1 MSTTQQA
8 GCGCVEAPAPAPSPR
23 LETLVPIAVV
33 IAAGCEPCA
42 ERMVKRALD
51 EGASPRDVRKTL
63 GIVADLRRRDC
74 LAEAVGADV
83 IARME
88 RPLARGLE
96 TLEAERIVER
106 VRERYAGIA
115 VGGADGCGCSPTGA
129 ATSTTRQLARELGYE
144 EDELA
149 RVPDEANLGLGCGA
163 PVELLGLRAGETVL
177 DLGSGGGLDAIL
189 AAPQVGPEG
198 KVIGV
203 DMTPEMIER
212 ARGNVRRA
220 NLPWVEFRLG
230 RLERLPLP
238 DRSVDAVTSN
248 CVINL
253 VPDKGQ
259 VFREIARVLRPG
271 GRLVISDIVR
281 TGALPGPV
289 ERDIL
294 AWVGCVAGALER
306 EEYFSQVRRAG
317 LTGLEV
323 LRERDLAGL
332 AEGLLP
338 DELVR
343 RLRQAGVG
351 LDDLRGKLH
360 SVTFRARRR

>member
-1 MSTTQQA
+1 MSHPDQDRDRPQPGGRLPADPESVVDAVRQRYGQIASGAVA
-8 GCGCVEAPAPAPSPR
+8 GCCSPAGDCGSEPDPATVSSAVGYRREQLAAAPA
-23 LETLVPIAVV
+23 
-33 IAAGCEPCA
+33 
-42 ERMVKRALD
+42 
-51 EGASPRDVRKTL
+51 
-63 GIVADLRRRDC
+63 
-74 LAEAVGADV
+74 
-83 IARME
+83 
-88 RPLARGLE
+88 
-96 TLEAERIVER
+96 
-106 VRERYAGIA
+106 
-115 VGGADGCGCSPTGA
+115 
-129 ATSTTRQLARELGYE
+129 
-144 EDELA
+144 
-149 RVPDEANLGLGCGA
+149 EANLGLGCGA
-163 PVELLGLRAGETVL
+163 PIEHLGLRPGETVL
-177 DLGSGGGLDAIL
+177 DLGSGGGFDALL
-189 AAPQVGPEG
+189 AAAEVGDEG
-198 KVIGV
+198 WVIGV
-203 DMTPEMIER
+203 DMTPEMIELARRNAAR
-212 ARGNVRRA
+212 AGRRQ
-220 NLPWVEFRLG
+220 VEFRHG
-230 RLERLPLP
+230 RLEEMPVA
-238 DRSVDAVTSN
+238 DATVDAVTSN

>member
-1 MSTTQQA
+1 MRDTTKTTTPDA
-8 GCGCVEAPAPAPSPR
+8 LPADPESVVEQ
-23 LETLVPIAVV
+23 
-33 IAAGCEPCA
+33 
-42 ERMVKRALD
+42 
-51 EGASPRDVRKTL
+51 VR
-63 GIVADLRRRDC
+63 R
-74 LAEAVGADV
+74 
-83 IARME
+83 
-88 RPLARGLE
+88 
-96 TLEAERIVER
+96 
-106 VRERYAGIA
+106 RYAGIA
-115 VGGADGCGCSPTGA
+115 ASSGSCCGGSPTA
-129 ATSTTRQLARELGYE
+129 AESRAVSGRIGYSPEELERAPG
-144 EDELA
+144 DS
-149 RVPDEANLGLGCGA
+149 NLGLGCGA